1 MVNATQ
7 MKEIM
12 QTAADMAGVSFEER
26 DLWDGARAVT
36 LPRIVLSVNRLCPS
50 LLADKF
56 DREACAVELLQ
67 NVAG

>member
-12 QTAADMAGVSFEER
+12 QTAADMAGVSFKEQ
-26 DLWDGARAVT
+26 DLWDGARAAT

-56 DREACAVELLQ
+56 DREACAEELRR